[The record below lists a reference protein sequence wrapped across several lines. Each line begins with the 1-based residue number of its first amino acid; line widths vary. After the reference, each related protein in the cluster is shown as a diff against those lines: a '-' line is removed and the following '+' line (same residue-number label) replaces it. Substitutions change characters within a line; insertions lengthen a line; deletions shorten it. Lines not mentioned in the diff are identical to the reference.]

1 MQLIAS
7 FQPRDRYQVSAQ
19 PFCLA
24 NGDNFD
30 TFYGG
35 NQNSWLLAEHCCQ
48 PNQRRNFMSVANILG
63 EKGRNVVTIQG
74 GVSLLDVARSLS
86 TNKIGAVIVSDDGV
100 SVDGIVSER
109 DIVNAIA
116 KNGAEV
122 LLRSVS
128 KFMTQNVITCQDS
141 ETIENLMEKMTKGRF
156 RHLPVVN
163 DGKLD
168 GVISIGDVVKMRI
181 AEAQSEADAMRD
193 YIATG

>member
-1 MQLIAS
+1 
-7 FQPRDRYQVSAQ
+7 
-19 PFCLA
+19 
-24 NGDNFD
+24 
-30 TFYGG
+30 
-35 NQNSWLLAEHCCQ
+35 
-48 PNQRRNFMSVANILG
+48 MSVANILG

>member
-1 MQLIAS
+1 
-7 FQPRDRYQVSAQ
+7 
-19 PFCLA
+19 
-24 NGDNFD
+24 
-30 TFYGG
+30 
-35 NQNSWLLAEHCCQ
+35 
-48 PNQRRNFMSVANILG
+48 MSVANILG
-63 EKGRNVVTIQG
+63 EKGRNVITIQG
-74 GVSLLDVARSLS
+74 SSSLLDVARMLS
-86 TNKIGAVIVSDDGV
+86 ANKIGVIVVSEDGV

-109 DIVNAIA
+109 DIVKAIA
-116 KNGAEV
+116 NNGAEV

-141 ETIENLMEKMTKGRF
+141 DTIENLMEKMTKGRF

-181 AEAQSEADAMRD
+181 AEAQSVADAMRD

>member
-1 MQLIAS
+1 M
-7 FQPRDRYQVSAQ
+7 
-19 PFCLA
+19 
-24 NGDNFD
+24 
-30 TFYGG
+30 T
-35 NQNSWLLAEHCCQ
+35 
-48 PNQRRNFMSVANILG
+48 VANILR
-63 EKGRNVVTIQG
+63 EKGRNVITIQG
-74 GVSLLDVARSLS
+74 SSSLLDVARMLS
-86 TNKIGAVIVSDDGV
+86 VNKIGVIVVSDDGV

-109 DIVNAIA
+109 DIVKAIA
-116 KNGAEV
+116 NSGAEV

-141 ETIENLMEKMTKGRF
+141 DTIENLMEKMTKGRF

-181 AEAQSEADAMRD
+181 AEAQSVADAMRD

>member
-1 MQLIAS
+1 
-7 FQPRDRYQVSAQ
+7 
-19 PFCLA
+19 
-24 NGDNFD
+24 
-30 TFYGG
+30 
-35 NQNSWLLAEHCCQ
+35 
-48 PNQRRNFMSVANILG
+48 MSVANILR
-63 EKGRNVVTIQG
+63 EKGRNVITIQG
-74 GVSLLDVARSLS
+74 SSSLLDVARMLS
-86 TNKIGAVIVSDDGV
+86 VNKIGVIVVSDDGT

-109 DIVNAIA
+109 DIVKAIA
-116 KNGAEV
+116 NSGAEV

-141 ETIENLMEKMTKGRF
+141 DTIENLMEKMTKGRF

-181 AEAQSEADAMRD
+181 AGAQSVADAMRD

>member
-1 MQLIAS
+1 
-7 FQPRDRYQVSAQ
+7 
-19 PFCLA
+19 
-24 NGDNFD
+24 
-30 TFYGG
+30 
-35 NQNSWLLAEHCCQ
+35 
-48 PNQRRNFMSVANILG
+48 MSVASILG

-74 GVSLLDVARSLS
+74 NASLLDVARSLS
-86 TNKIGAVIVSDDGV
+86 THKIGAVIVSDDGV

-122 LLRSVS
+122 LLRSVA

-141 ETIENLMEKMTKGRF
+141 DTIENLMEKMTKGRF

-181 AEAQSEADAMRD
+181 AEAQSVADAMRD

>member
-1 MQLIAS
+1 
-7 FQPRDRYQVSAQ
+7 
-19 PFCLA
+19 
-24 NGDNFD
+24 
-30 TFYGG
+30 
-35 NQNSWLLAEHCCQ
+35 
-48 PNQRRNFMSVANILG
+48 MSVANILG
-63 EKGRNVVTIQG
+63 EKGRNVVTMQG
-74 GVSLLDVARSLS
+74 SVSLLDVARSLS

-109 DIVNAIA
+109 DIVNAVA

-122 LLRSVS
+122 LLRPVA
-128 KFMTQNVITCQDS
+128 KFMTRNVITCQDGDA
-141 ETIENLMEKMTKGRF
+141 IENLMEKMTKGRF

-181 AEAQSEADAMRD
+181 AEAQSVADAMRD

>member
-1 MQLIAS
+1 
-7 FQPRDRYQVSAQ
+7 
-19 PFCLA
+19 
-24 NGDNFD
+24 
-30 TFYGG
+30 
-35 NQNSWLLAEHCCQ
+35 
-48 PNQRRNFMSVANILG
+48 MSVANILR
-63 EKGRNVVTIQG
+63 EKGRNVITIQG
-74 GVSLLDVARSLS
+74 SSSLLDVARMLS
-86 TNKIGAVIVSDDGV
+86 VNKIGVIVVSDDGT

-109 DIVNAIA
+109 DIVKAIA
-116 KNGAEV
+116 NSGAEV

-141 ETIENLMEKMTKGRF
+141 DTIENLMEKMTKGRF

-181 AEAQSEADAMRD
+181 AEAQSVADAMRD